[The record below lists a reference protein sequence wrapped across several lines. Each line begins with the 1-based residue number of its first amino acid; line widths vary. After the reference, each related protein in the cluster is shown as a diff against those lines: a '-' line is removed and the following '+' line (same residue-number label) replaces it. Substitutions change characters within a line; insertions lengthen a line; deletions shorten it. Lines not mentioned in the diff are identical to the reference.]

1 MKLSIVIPVLN
12 EADILGETLECLRGH
27 SVEIIVVDGGSTD
40 DTVEIARQYTSRVL
54 ISPRGRGLQQDTGA
68 RQSHGS
74 VLLFLHADTRLPAT
88 YERLIYQALESPR
101 VVFGAFRLRIE
112 ASPQQV
118 TGNALAYAVHPSS
131 PVLEVIAFM
140 ANLRSRFLRL
150 PYGDQ
155 AIFVR
160 RDAYF
165 QVGGFQDWPL
175 MEDVD
180 LVRRLNRSGG
190 FKLALGS
197 VRTSGRRWKRENWLF
212 TTLRNWHLVT
222 RYYLGVRP
230 HILSRHYPDAR

>member
-112 ASPQQV
+112 P

>member
-12 EADILGETLECLRGH
+12 EADILGETLESLRGH

-40 DTVEIARQYTSRVL
+40 DTVEIARQYTSHVI
-54 ISPRGRGLQQDTGA
+54 ISPRGRGLQQDAGA

-74 VLLFLHADTRLPAT
+74 VLLFLHADTRLPPT
-88 YERLIYQALESPR
+88 YERLIHQALESAR

-112 ASPQQV
+112 ASPQQA

>member
-40 DTVEIARQYTSRVL
+40 DTIEIARQYTSRVL

-112 ASPQQV
+112 ASPRQAAGNVLPDGRASQHRKDDNFLDIRSLTPQQA
-118 TGNALAYAVHPSS
+118 TGNALAYAV
-131 PVLEVIAFM
+131 
-140 ANLRSRFLRL
+140 
-150 PYGDQ
+150 Q
-155 AIFVR
+155 
-160 RDAYF
+160 
-165 QVGGFQDWPL
+165 
-175 MEDVD
+175 
-180 LVRRLNRSGG
+180 
-190 FKLALGS
+190 
-197 VRTSGRRWKRENWLF
+197 RTEKGQL
-212 TTLRNWHLVT
+212 
-222 RYYLGVRP
+222 
-230 HILSRHYPDAR
+230 